1 MQRRST
7 ARLLMVATTVL
18 PTRERWLL
26 FQVRHE
32 ALDKERERLPWE
44 IE

>member
-7 ARLLMVATTVL
+7 ARLLMIATTVF
-18 PTRERWLL
+18 PTRERRLL

-32 ALDKERERLPWE
+32 AFDKERERLPCE